1 MQEIYFQRIVLRS
14 DRDSN
19 SGTGCAGYTLSS
31 QNPAAVS
38 DC

>member
-1 MQEIYFQRIVLRS
+1 MHEVDFQRIVLRS

-19 SGTGCAGYTLSS
+19 SGYAFGVYTLSS